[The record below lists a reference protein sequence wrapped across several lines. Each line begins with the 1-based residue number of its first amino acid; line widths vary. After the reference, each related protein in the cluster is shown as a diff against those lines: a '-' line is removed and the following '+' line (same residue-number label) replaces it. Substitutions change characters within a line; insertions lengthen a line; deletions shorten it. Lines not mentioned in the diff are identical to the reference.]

1 VIASHYL
8 DAYRAEPEGADA
20 EEIKGRARTA
30 LHKAGRR
37 AASVAATQEARRY
50 YEQAAELAEGEPQVQ
65 AELLEQAGT
74 LAESSRD
81 GEGAV
86 QLFERAIQLFA
97 SEDLTHPA
105 ARVEARLAQA
115 LWGQGQIDTAADRMQ
130 RSYHVLREDEPDEG
144 LAMLAAQLGRFL
156 WFIGRLEEAEEPVEF
171 ALEIA
176 ESLRLPEVLSE
187 ALNTKSLIRVS
198 SGRKE
203 EALALLRHALQVALE
218 HDLTAAALRA
228 YFNLAF
234 RAAGRDRY
242 EESIQIN
249 EQGLELA
256 RLRGDRG
263 WEQAFLSHLRG
274 DRTVLGQWDEALPG
288 EEELAEVSRA
298 DVTQGGL
305 DILSTGVLINLQ
317 RGEVEEAKR
326 IVSHFPPEPSAEIQ
340 ETAAYALVRASL
352 AFAEGRPAETLA
364 ATEEVFERL
373 SELTT
378 EHPVVKVVFVEELE
392 AAFELGDL
400 DRVERR
406 LRWFRELSPADRGA
420 SLEAQAERFR
430 ARLAAAHGQSDE
442 VERGFKRAAALLR
455 EIGARFWL
463 AVVLLEHGE
472 WLTQAARAEEA
483 APLLEEAQE
492 IFERLEARPWLERLD
507 ALGAQRTLTEV

>member
-1 VIASHYL
+1 
-8 DAYRAEPEGADA
+8 
-20 EEIKGRARTA
+20 
-30 LHKAGRR
+30 
-37 AASVAATQEARRY
+37 
-50 YEQAAELAEGEPQVQ
+50 
-65 AELLEQAGT
+65 
-74 LAESSRD
+74 
-81 GEGAV
+81 
-86 QLFERAIQLFA
+86 
-97 SEDLTHPA
+97 
-105 ARVEARLAQA
+105 
-115 LWGQGQIDTAADRMQ
+115 
-130 RSYHVLREDEPDEG
+130 
-144 LAMLAAQLGRFL
+144 
-156 WFIGRLEEAEEPVEF
+156 
-171 ALEIA
+171 
-176 ESLRLPEVLSE
+176 
-187 ALNTKSLIRVS
+187 VS

-203 EALALLRHALQVALE
+203 ESLALLRHALQVALE

-274 DRTVLGQWDEALPG
+274 DRTVLGQWDEVLPS

-317 RGEVEEAKR
+317 RGQLEEAKR
-326 IVSHFPPEPSAEIQ
+326 IVAHFPPEPSAEIQ

-352 AFAEGRPAETLA
+352 ALAEGRPSETLA

-430 ARLAAAHGQSDE
+430 ARVAAARGQSDE

-472 WLTQAARAEEA
+472 WLAQAGGTEEA
-483 APLLEEAQE
+483 AALLDEAQE
-492 IFERLEARPWLERLD
+492 IFERLEAKPWLERLD
-507 ALGAQRTLTEV
+507 AVGAQRTLTEV